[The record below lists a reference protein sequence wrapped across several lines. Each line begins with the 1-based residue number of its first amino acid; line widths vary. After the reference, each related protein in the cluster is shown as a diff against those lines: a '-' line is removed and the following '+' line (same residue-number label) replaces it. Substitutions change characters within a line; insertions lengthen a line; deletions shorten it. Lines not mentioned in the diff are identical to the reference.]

1 MVLSSDFRLS
11 TETGAAAIL
20 NQSQQNKIKIKKKKK
35 THNGIIPPKN
45 SLLHLLYT
53 ESILGCSP
61 PISNPPL
68 HQDVIQVWRIITSL
82 THYSP

>member
-1 MVLSSDFRLS
+1 MLQLQGLSPIPTHTPKRK
-11 TETGAAAIL
+11 E
-20 NQSQQNKIKIKKKKK
+20 KEKKKKK